1 MDITPTPIP
10 IENFIGLMRQLGIG
24 GYDRHKRHDK
34 LVIEIPYNEQNKF
47 EDMTD
52 VSVTV
57 NVKFLDTEGWIEG
70 G

>member
-1 MDITPTPIP
+1 MTDIFRE
-10 IENFIGLMRQLGIG
+10 IEFLG
-24 GYDRHKRHDK
+24 RVNKQHDK

-47 EDMTD
+47 EDMID

-57 NVKFLDTEGWIEG
+57 NVKFSDTEGWIEG

>member
-1 MDITPTPIP
+1 MIDIFR
-10 IENFIGLMRQLGIG
+10 EFEFLG
-24 GYDRHKRHDK
+24 RVNKQHDK

-47 EDMTD
+47 EDMID

-57 NVKFLDTEGWIEG
+57 NVKFSDTEGWIEG

>member
-1 MDITPTPIP
+1 MIDIIR
-10 IENFIGLMRQLGIG
+10 EVEFLG
-24 GYDRHKRHDK
+24 RVNKQHDK

-47 EDMTD
+47 EDMID

-57 NVKFLDTEGWIEG
+57 NVKFSDTEGWIEG

>member
-1 MDITPTPIP
+1 MIDIFS
-10 IENFIGLMRQLGIG
+10 EVEFLG
-24 GYDRHKRHDK
+24 RVNKQHDK

-47 EDMTD
+47 EDMID

-57 NVKFLDTEGWIEG
+57 NVKFSDTEGWIEG

>member
-1 MDITPTPIP
+1 MIDIFRE
-10 IENFIGLMRQLGIG
+10 IEFLG
-24 GYDRHKRHDK
+24 RVNKQHDK

-47 EDMTD
+47 EDMID

-57 NVKFLDTEGWIEG
+57 NVKFSDTEGWIEG

>member
-1 MDITPTPIP
+1 MIDIFK
-10 IENFIGLMRQLGIG
+10 EVEFLG
-24 GYDRHKRHDK
+24 RVNKQHDK

-47 EDMTD
+47 EDMID

-57 NVKFLDTEGWIEG
+57 NVKFSDTEGWIEG

>member
-1 MDITPTPIP
+1 M
-10 IENFIGLMRQLGIG
+10 GIG